1 MKTTTLF
8 TFTAMAL
15 LLLIPPTVARQ
26 QPAAK
31 SGMMMKMPEH
41 CKMMMQMHEKMQ
53 ASNKAQDAKLKELIA
68 QRSSHQKR
76 MDQMQPQMM
85 GHMMEHMQSGDKNSM
100 MQCPVMKDGGM
111 MGHDMSKMKSK

>member
-31 SGMMMKMPEH
+31 SG
-41 CKMMMQMHEKMQ
+41 MMMQMHEKMQ

-100 MQCPVMKDGGM
+100 IQCPMMKDGGM